1 MPTWAAAQPTT
12 QTIQILAIAV
22 SCSLWPLS
30 IRMSRHIPT
39 ARTRRRAPGHNRRQ
53 PSKQR
58 ATDASSVRQ
67 SFLTFSLRCV
77 RRGSRDSPCYLKH
90 KHAHTHIH
98 RKVHTHTIYCNTHT
112 HTHTCQRVLPT
123 WDFFQALLG
132 SLAVDQVSLG
142 GAEAVVCGGHRGTVV
157 LGVRPGRNKQSHG
170 YSGDTLH
177 RAFVF
182 MW

>member
-112 HTHTCQRVLPT
+112 HTHVSASVAYLRFLP
-123 WDFFQALLG
+123 
-132 SLAVDQVSLG
+132 
-142 GAEAVVCGGHRGTVV
+142 GTAWQSCC
-157 LGVRPGRNKQSHG
+157 RPGLPWWDWGSGLWGPPWYSRSRSTSWEKQTKPWLFRRHI
-170 YSGDTLH
+170 
-177 RAFVF
+177 A
-182 MW
+182 